1 MNLLIL
7 LMMIIEVISGV
18 CATLYVVI
26 TLPVYIIWKIV
37 QWKRTGEPII

>member
-7 LMMIIEVISGV
+7 FMMLVEVISGV

-26 TLPVYIIWKIV
+26 TLPVYIVWKMI
-37 QWKRTGEPII
+37 QWRRTGESII